1 MVFHADCEHLIRHM
15 LIVDANK
22 RYSIAQIKQH
32 KWLIQGEPYEDIVD
46 IEEQHKNG
54 NGICI
59 YNEKVLQQ
67 MAKLGEDRAKVI
79 NVCFC
84 FHGSILLKHRYALRF
99 FSTGFF
105 VYYTFLKSSSSI
117 ACKTE
122 ILERD
127 VKLIFERT

>member
-1 MVFHADCEHLIRHM
+1 MVFSADCEHLIRHM

-32 KWLIQGEPYEDIVD
+32 KWLIQGEPYEDLVD
-46 IEEQHKNG
+46 IEEQHKSE

-84 FHGSILLKHRYALRF
+84 FHGSIVFTCVMPLEV
-99 FSTGFF
+99 FS
-105 VYYTFLKSSSSI
+105 S
-117 ACKTE
+117 
-122 ILERD
+122 
-127 VKLIFERT
+127 